1 MDSSDFV
8 YQKYKA
14 DCQSSDAGDLSKSK
28 PAKLLPIPT
37 RFPLWTSAG
46 TAGKFMWRALT
57 SVYTPQ
63 VHTIDDEKKK
73 YNDYHDL
80 RRMEG
85 GLWMMS
91 RVFNSMKNDPMIA
104 PLMINV
110 LALNTNVFYT
120 GKPEKVLVDG
130 MYEFFRQNTL
140 DDSEVFYIENQ
151 HALAHFDVIRG
162 KDLIFP
168 GLIAVPE
175 TLKLFS
181 KVASALCSNGAN
193 TCVGVFLTRLMPNER
208 GQYPSYLPK
217 EMALPLIQG
226 MSFSDLVNMIDN

>member
-28 PAKLLPIPT
+28 PAKLLPVPT
-37 RFPLWTSAG
+37 DFPLWTSSG

-57 SVYTPQ
+57 SVFTPE
-63 VHTIDDEKKK
+63 VHIIDDNKKR
-73 YNDYHDL
+73 YNDYHDK

-91 RVFNSMKNDPMIA
+91 RVFNSMKKDPMIA
-104 PLMINV
+104 PLMRNL
-110 LALNTNVFYT
+110 LAINTNVLYT
-120 GKPEKVLVDG
+120 GRPEKVLFDG

-140 DDSEVFYIENQ
+140 DDSEVFFIEDQQANVN
-151 HALAHFDVIRG
+151 FDAIQG

-168 GLIAVPE
+168 GLFVVPE
-175 TLKLFS
+175 TLKMFS
-181 KVASALCSNGAN
+181 EVATALCANGAN
-193 TCVGVFLTRLMPNER
+193 TCVGVFLTRLMPNEK
-208 GQYPSYLPK
+208 GQYPPYLPK

-226 MSFSDLVNMIDN
+226 MSFSDLVNMM